1 MANAG
6 ECGAVRACV
15 VAPGF
20 HRRRV
25 VFTAS
30 RTHLTDSQQDQ
41 QDNRLTFV
49 KIGCANLRMLRS
61 DFGRTG
67 FGKGSACWPSAEF
80 VTQPLVDFFWLRKIP
95 TFRIPL
101 SPPYVNDFA
110 DVFTGSKRR
119 SLFCSLITTEMMAH
133 TVSQSMIG

>member
-20 HRRRV
+20 HRMRA

-30 RTHLTDSQQDQ
+30 GAHSTDSHQNQ

-49 KIGCANLRMLRS
+49 KIGCASLRMLRS
-61 DFGRTG
+61 DFGGT
-67 FGKGSACWPSAEF
+67 A
-80 VTQPLVDFFWLRKIP
+80 V
-95 TFRIPL
+95 
-101 SPPYVNDFA
+101 
-110 DVFTGSKRR
+110 KR
-119 SLFCSLITTEMMAH
+119 F
-133 TVSQSMIG
+133 